1 MKTALP
7 VKSEDTGVLTF
18 DIIVSEDFVLTELA
32 GVVDVLRIT
41 NRILNAEKFWWKLY
55 SEQGGRIASSAG
67 AFVETEMIPKN
78 SRPDYAV
85 FLGTTDPNYASLD
98 VEKYAARYRY
108 SNSKV
113 ILFAEAA
120 SRYIA
125 SNKERAVEHTTH
137 WENRTLLEEK
147 MGIFGIKNS
156 LAVSSGQIIT
166 SAGMGATADVI
177 LALVGGHISSAK
189 LTVVSRIILHDKIRA
204 FDTLQPEILGTLSGD
219 ARILN
224 EAVRIMQENFEEP
237 ITMSDLANSIG
248 HTSRWLERNFKSLL
262 GCSPGR
268 YYRELRM
275 NHAHNLLRNTD
286 MSIQEIALACGCR
299 SGFTIAYQ
307 QSFGR
312 TPYQARKALMDRM

>member
-1 MKTALP
+1 M
-7 VKSEDTGVLTF
+7 
-18 DIIVSEDFVLTELA
+18 
-32 GVVDVLRIT
+32 DVLRIT
-41 NRILNAEKFWWKLY
+41 NRILNAEKFCWKLY